1 MVLSWLVLELTDSV
15 AAVAA
20 LGAARGLPMLLLG
33 YVGGTLADRV
43 ARLRLLR
50 ATQSICL
57 TVVAAYAIYLA
68 LGSPVPW
75 SAHLVIGLIGAV
87 WSVDF
92 ANRRSLYTELF
103 DQGELAT
110 AVPVD
115 TVTFTIGLIVG
126 PLAAGILTRT
136 GGFAVAYAGLAA
148 IHAASVALLPGD
160 RRKTARPVRRAE
172 RLTAAAR
179 IRAALVTLRGRRAL
193 QATVAVTLVANFFA
207 FPFHQMVPVI
217 GRDVLAADALRF
229 GILVAA
235 WGVGALAGSFAL
247 AARAARRPGW
257 VFAAGMATLFAC
269 IGGFALSGTYLLS
282 VGLLLVGGV
291 GFSGFAA
298 MQILITL
305 RTAPPTLRGRS
316 LGVVG
321 LAIGMQPLGTVMLGL
336 AAERIGPQAALACF
350 ALTGLCGLALVRWRY
365 PELGRRAVLSEPAE
379 EPTPRTG

>member
-1 MVLSWLVLELTDSV
+1 MLSWLVLELTDSV

-179 IRAALVTLRGRRAL
+179 VRAALVTLRGRRAL

-247 AARAARRPGW
+247 AARATRRPGW

-379 EPTPRTG
+379 EPAPRTG

>member
-160 RRKTARPVRRAE
+160 RRKTARPIRRAE

-179 IRAALVTLRGRRAL
+179 VRAALVTLRGRRAL

-379 EPTPRTG
+379 EPAPRTG

>member
-1 MVLSWLVLELTDSV
+1 MLSWLVLELTDSV

-336 AAERIGPQAALACF
+336 AAERVGPQAALACF

-379 EPTPRTG
+379 EPAPRTG

>member
-179 IRAALVTLRGRRAL
+179 VRAALVTLRGRRAL

-336 AAERIGPQAALACF
+336 AAERVGPQAALACF

-379 EPTPRTG
+379 EPAPRTG

>member
-179 IRAALVTLRGRRAL
+179 VRAALVTLRGRRAL

>member
-1 MVLSWLVLELTDSV
+1 MLSWLVLELTDSV

-160 RRKTARPVRRAE
+160 RRKTARPIRRAE

-179 IRAALVTLRGRRAL
+179 VRAALVTLRGRRAL

-379 EPTPRTG
+379 EPAPRTG

>member
-179 IRAALVTLRGRRAL
+179 VRAALVTLRGRRAL

-336 AAERIGPQAALACF
+336 AAERVGPQAALACF